1 MVEFKDDG
9 TATTPG
15 KPRENRDAESAVVAD
30 LVAVEL
36 DDAGLNLNAKRLP
49 ILARI
54 YGAVVLLDG
63 LATLPIMVIS
73 ILYAVREILDGHVH
87 VDAMS
92 LTFILSAIHAV
103 VLVVSAACLIVLG
116 VMLLRNH
123 RRYAARWTYVL
134 MPLTLADGMLSLA
147 LTGLGFNLLLP
158 LGDFDETVRQ
168 GVNGVIFAL
177 LALDSGGYE
186 IPEAPEAETQATR
199 ELYVGELLR
208 REIPDGGWALTGGTP
223 DADMTAMALQALAKY
238 RDRQDVEDAVQ
249 RGLAALSALQ
259 EPNGA
264 YLSWDE
270 ENSESVCQVIVALT
284 ELGISLDDERFVKN
298 GQTLPQV
305 LERFACEDG
314 SYRHSLNGNSDEM
327 ATEQAFYALAA
338 IHRAE
343 TGKTTLYDM
352 TDVMQ

>member
-1 MVEFKDDG
+1 MKG
-9 TATTPG
+9 THI
-15 KPRENRDAESAVVAD
+15 
-30 LVAVEL
+30 
-36 DDAGLNLNAKRLP
+36 KRLSALLLLLAMLVSLAACGKEETP
-49 ILARI
+49 IEKTARYLQAQIPEPTCAAVGGDWLVFGLARSGLKAPQKYFDTYFKNVEDYI
-54 YGAVVLLDG
+54 VSVDGVLSRKKN
-63 LATLPIMVIS
+63 TEYSRVI
-73 ILYAVREILDGHVH
+73 
-87 VDAMS
+87 
-92 LTFILSAIHAV
+92 
-103 VLVVSAACLIVLG
+103 
-116 VMLLRNH
+116 
-123 RRYAARWTYVL
+123 
-134 MPLTLADGMLSLA
+134 LA
-147 LTGLGFNLLLP
+147 LTAIGKNPADAAGFNLLLP

-168 GVNGVIFAL
+168 GVNGAIFAL

>member
-1 MVEFKDDG
+1 MKG
-9 TATTPG
+9 THI
-15 KPRENRDAESAVVAD
+15 
-30 LVAVEL
+30 
-36 DDAGLNLNAKRLP
+36 KRLSALLLLLAMLVSLAACGKEETP
-49 ILARI
+49 IEKTARYLQAQIPEPTCAAVGGDWLVFGLARSGLKAPQKYFDTYYKNVEDYIVSVNGVLSRKKNTEYSRVILA
-54 YGAVVLLDG
+54 
-63 LATLPIMVIS
+63 M
-73 ILYAVREILDGHVH
+73 
-87 VDAMS
+87 
-92 LTFILSAIHAV
+92 SAIGKNPTNVA
-103 VLVVSAACLIVLG
+103 
-116 VMLLRNH
+116 
-123 RRYAARWTYVL
+123 
-134 MPLTLADGMLSLA
+134 
-147 LTGLGFNLLLP
+147 GFNLLLP

-208 REIPDGGWALTGGTP
+208 REIPDGGWTLTGGTP

-259 EPNGA
+259 EPDGA

-343 TGKTTLYDM
+343 TGKTTLYVM

>member
-1 MVEFKDDG
+1 MKG
-9 TATTPG
+9 THI
-15 KPRENRDAESAVVAD
+15 
-30 LVAVEL
+30 
-36 DDAGLNLNAKRLP
+36 KRLSALLLLLAMLVSLAACGKEETP
-49 ILARI
+49 IEKTARYLQAQIPEPTCAAVGGDWLVFGLARSGLKTPQKYFDTYYKNVEDYI
-54 YGAVVLLDG
+54 VSVDGVLSRKKN
-63 LATLPIMVIS
+63 TEYSRVI
-73 ILYAVREILDGHVH
+73 
-87 VDAMS
+87 
-92 LTFILSAIHAV
+92 
-103 VLVVSAACLIVLG
+103 
-116 VMLLRNH
+116 
-123 RRYAARWTYVL
+123 
-134 MPLTLADGMLSLA
+134 LA
-147 LTGLGFNLLLP
+147 LTAIGKNPADAAGFNLLLP
-158 LGDFDETVRQ
+158 LGDFDETMRQ
-168 GVNGVIFAL
+168 GVNGAIFAL

>member
-1 MVEFKDDG
+1 MKG
-9 TATTPG
+9 THI
-15 KPRENRDAESAVVAD
+15 
-30 LVAVEL
+30 
-36 DDAGLNLNAKRLP
+36 KRLSALLLLLAMLVSLAACGKEETP
-49 ILARI
+49 IEKTARYLQAQIPEPTCAAVGGDWLVFGLARSGVTVPQKYFDAYYKNVEEYI
-54 YGAVVLLDG
+54 VSVNGVLSRKKN
-63 LATLPIMVIS
+63 TEYSRVI
-73 ILYAVREILDGHVH
+73 
-87 VDAMS
+87 
-92 LTFILSAIHAV
+92 
-103 VLVVSAACLIVLG
+103 
-116 VMLLRNH
+116 
-123 RRYAARWTYVL
+123 
-134 MPLTLADGMLSLA
+134 LA
-147 LTGLGFNLLLP
+147 LTAIGKTPADVAGFNLLLP

-168 GVNGVIFAL
+168 GVNGAIFAL

-208 REIPDGGWALTGGTP
+208 REIPDGGWTLTGGEP
-223 DADMTAMALQALAKY
+223 DVDITAMTLQALAKY
-238 RDRQDVEDAVQ
+238 RDWQDVEDAVQ
-249 RGLAALSALQ
+249 RGIAALSALQ

-314 SYRHSLNGNSDEM
+314 SYRHSLNGGSDEM

-343 TGKTTLYDM
+343 TGETTLYDM

>member
-1 MVEFKDDG
+1 MKG
-9 TATTPG
+9 THI
-15 KPRENRDAESAVVAD
+15 
-30 LVAVEL
+30 
-36 DDAGLNLNAKRLP
+36 KRLSALLLLLAMLVSLAACGKEETP
-49 ILARI
+49 IEKTARYLQAQIAEPTCAAVGGDWLVFGLARSGLKAPQKYFDTYYKNVEDYI
-54 YGAVVLLDG
+54 VSVDGVLSRKKN
-63 LATLPIMVIS
+63 TEYSRVI
-73 ILYAVREILDGHVH
+73 
-87 VDAMS
+87 
-92 LTFILSAIHAV
+92 
-103 VLVVSAACLIVLG
+103 
-116 VMLLRNH
+116 
-123 RRYAARWTYVL
+123 
-134 MPLTLADGMLSLA
+134 LA
-147 LTGLGFNLLLP
+147 LTAIGKNPADAAGFNLLLP

-168 GVNGVIFAL
+168 GVNGAIFAL